1 MHFTQEEFT
10 REVDFWSLLFYLYC
24 DFHHKEDEAH
34 RHKSVQLPLVY
45 IHTHIQHKN
54 LTSDCDKIRKD

>member
-1 MHFTQEEFT
+1 MQCAPTISVHFTQEEFT

-34 RHKSVQLPLVY
+34 KTQELSVTPCV
-45 IHTHIQHKN
+45 HTH
-54 LTSDCDKIRKD
+54 TT